1 MTLSQVMEMLSGMF
15 QHTPWLQFTPNQRN
29 SEQNSFFFFQP
40 DQDVTEQNSKQKVKS
55 KKKQPETEKQSNKT

>member
-15 QHTPWLQFTPNQRN
+15 QHRPWLQFTPNQRN
-29 SEQNSFFFFQP
+29 SEQNSFFFQP

-55 KKKQPETEKQSNKT
+55 KKREPETEKQSNKI

>member
-15 QHTPWLQFTPNQRN
+15 QHTPWLQFIPNQRN
-29 SEQNSFFFFQP
+29 SEQNSFFFQP

-55 KKKQPETEKQSNKT
+55 KKKEPETEKQSNKI